1 MADSTTHQQSAVS
14 SLLQPTDDFPRRHL
28 GPNADEIVPMLER
41 IGVDSVEALVAEA
54 IPGSIRGDRGLKLQ
68 DEVVFTTDRAAPG
81 EREALGLLRT
91 LADRNEVW
99 RSYIGMGY
107 HGTITPSVIQR
118 VILENPC
125 WYTQYTPYQAEISQG
140 RLEALLNYQTMIS
153 DLTGMPIANASL
165 LDEATAAG
173 EAMSMCSAQ
182 TGRKSFFVADDCHP
196 QTISVVE
203 TRAKGLGVEI
213 IVGDPSALDL
223 EAREFAGILV
233 QYPATDGRITD
244 FSDLAG
250 RVHEAGGMLV
260 VAADPLSLSLL
271 KPPGE
276 WGADIVVGSTQRF
289 GVPMGFG
296 GPHAAYMAVREKL
309 VRRMPGRLIGV
320 SRDANGDTA
329 LRMAIQTRE
338 QHIRRDRATSNICT
352 AQVLLAIMAGFYG
365 VYHGPQGLK
374 NIAKRVRAL
383 STTLAEGLRRRG
395 HVIHEGPFFDTVRVR
410 PSGGADTV
418 KARLSEQRINVRDF
432 GDGSLGITLDQT
444 ANVKDLRDLWACFG
458 PGDDNAEA
466 ILAEVE
472 TEFPENLART
482 TDFMTHPVFHRH
494 RTETALLRYVT
505 ELQSKDLSLAHSMI
519 PLGSCTMKL
528 NAASE
533 MVPVTWPEFGAIHP
547 FAPKEQT
554 KGYDGLFRSLE
565 SWLSEVTGFPG
576 VSLQPNAGSQGE
588 YAGLMVIKAYHEHRG
603 DLNRDACIIP
613 LSAHG
618 TNPAS
623 AVVAGMRVVPV
634 KCLDDGDIDLEDLK
648 SQIEAHRDRLA
659 GIMITYPSTHG
670 VFEEDVR
677 EICDLVHEAGGM
689 VYMDGA
695 NMNAMVGLVRPADI
709 GADVCHLNLHKTF
722 CIPHGGG
729 GPGMGPIGVTEAL
742 RPFLPGHP
750 VIRPIDAG
758 EHAMGPVS
766 AAPYG
771 SPSILPISWMYIAM
785 MGGEGLTTATEIAIL
800 NANYMATRLTG
811 HYDILFTNGQGR
823 CAHEF
828 IVDCRPFDKSAGVKI
843 DDIAK
848 RLMDYGFH
856 APTMSWP
863 VPGTLMLEPTES
875 ESLEEL
881 DRFCDAMIAI
891 REEIRMIE
899 DGKADR
905 DDNPLKHAP
914 HPLSVITADEWTH
927 SYSRQQAAWPA
938 AWLRERKFWPSVGRI
953 DNPYGDRNLVC
964 SCEGMEAYAE
974 G

>member
-1 MADSTTHQQSAVS
+1 MAEISPAKSSVS
-14 SLLQPTDDFPRRHL
+14 NSPLQPTDDFPRRHL
-28 GPNADEIVPMLER
+28 GPDEGEVTSMLESL
-41 IGVDSVEALVAEA
+41 GLESLETLVAEA
-54 IPGSIRGDRGLKLQ
+54 IPASIRTESKFELHD
-68 DEVVFTTDRAAPG
+68 DVVFQSSQKAPG
-81 EREALGLLRT
+81 ERKALSLIHE
-91 LADRNEVW
+91 LADQNQVW

-118 VILENPC
+118 TVLENPC

-140 RLEALLNYQTMIS
+140 RLEALLNYQTMIA
-153 DLTGMPIANASL
+153 DLTAMPIANASL

-173 EAMSMCSAQ
+173 EAMSMCAAQ
-182 TGRKSFFVADDCHP
+182 TNRRSFFVADDCHP
-196 QTISVVE
+196 QTIAVVE

-213 IVGDPSALDL
+213 IVGDPASIEFNERD
-223 EAREFAGILV
+223 FAGILV
-233 QYPATDGRITD
+233 QYPATDGRIRDYTN
-244 FSDLAG
+244 LAEQ
-250 RVHEAGGMLV
+250 VHAAGGMLV
-260 VAADPLSLSLL
+260 VAADPLALTLL
-271 KPPGE
+271 QPPGE
-276 WGADIVVGSTQRF
+276 WGADIAIGSTQRF

-320 SRDANGDTA
+320 SRDANGDPA

-365 VYHGPQGLK
+365 VYHGPEGLR
-374 NIAKRVRAL
+374 NIAGRIRAL
-383 STTLAEGLRRRG
+383 AVTLAEGLRRGG
-395 HVIHEGPFFDTVRVR
+395 HVVHEGPFFDTVRVR
-410 PSGGADTV
+410 PSGGADVIKT
-418 KARLSEQRINVRDF
+418 RLAEKKINVRDF

-444 ANVKDLRDLWACFG
+444 TNVEDLEDIWSCFG
-458 PGDDNAEA
+458 AGENNSEA
-466 ILAEVE
+466 VLAETE
-472 TEFPENLART
+472 TEFTKKFART
-482 TDFMTHPVFHRH
+482 TEFMQHPVFHRH
-494 RTETALLRYVT
+494 RTETTLLRYIT
-505 ELQSKDLSLAHSMI
+505 NLQSKDLSLAHSMI

-533 MVPVTWPEFGAIHP
+533 MVPVTWPEFGNLHP

-554 KGYDGLFRSLE
+554 AGYEALFRSLE
-565 SWLSEVTGFPG
+565 SWLSSVTGFPG
-576 VSLQPNAGSQGE
+576 ISLQPNAGSQGE
-588 YAGLMVIKAYHEHRG
+588 YAGLMVMKAYHEHRG
-603 DLNRDACIIP
+603 ELNRDACIIP
-613 LSAHG
+613 VSAHG

-634 KCLDDGDIDLEDLK
+634 KCLEDGDIDLEDLK

-677 EICDLVHEAGGM
+677 EICDLVHDAGGL

-750 VIRPIDAG
+750 VTRPIDAG

-785 MGGEGLTTATEIAIL
+785 MGSEGLVKATEIAIL
-800 NANYMATRLTG
+800 NANYMASRLSG
-811 HYDILFTNGQGR
+811 HFDILFTNANGR

-828 IVDCRPFDKSAGVKI
+828 IIDCRPFDKSAGIKI

-848 RLMDYGFH
+848 RLMDFGFH

-863 VPGTLMLEPTES
+863 VPGTLMIEPTES
-875 ESLEEL
+875 ESKEEL

-891 REEIRMIE
+891 REEIRSIE
-899 DGKADR
+899 DGHSDR
-905 DDNPLKHAP
+905 EDNPLKHAP
-914 HPLSVITADEWTH
+914 HSIITVSGNEWNH
-927 SYSRQQAAWPA
+927 SYSREQAVWPA
-938 AWLRERKFWPSVGRI
+938 AWLREHKFWPSVGRI
-953 DNPYGDRNLVC
+953 DNPFGDRNLVC

-974 G
+974 E